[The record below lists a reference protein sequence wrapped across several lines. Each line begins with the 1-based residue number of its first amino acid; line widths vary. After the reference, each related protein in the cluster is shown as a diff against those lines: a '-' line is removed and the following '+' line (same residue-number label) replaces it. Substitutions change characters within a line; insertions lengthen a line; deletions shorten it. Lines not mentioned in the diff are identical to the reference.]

1 MLAAAGALLGVLDT
15 AVGMSAA
22 QTPAPGTTIRVA
34 IAERAPVIDVRGTGL
49 EIADL
54 GSCPACRGEPARADV
69 SRAVAAAGRGDGVRI
84 TPAGPGLEM
93 AGRRAPGFRLTG
105 ASIRLNSR
113 EYGGTIDLLRNGDGI
128 AVVNEVP
135 LEDYVAGVV
144 RAEAGERWPLEALRA
159 QAVAIRTYAIHH
171 RVLGAGKPY
180 HLVAS
185 TAHQQFAG
193 RVPST
198 SPIWTAVTE
207 TAGQILLW
215 EGEPFPAFYHTDSG
229 GFTEDPRTVF
239 AAKNMPAL
247 RPVRCEFSA
256 GSPHYY
262 WTLDVKLPD
271 LAEMLRRQDVAVGA
285 VTAIEVTERALSLRA
300 TWVTVHGTRGSVRLR
315 GNDFRR
321 AIGYDT
327 LKSTL
332 FAVAVQGDVAQ
343 FAGRGYGHGVGLCQW
358 GAKAMAEQGYSARQ
372 ILEFYYPGTTPGVLN
387 AR

>member
-1 MLAAAGALLGVLDT
+1 MRCLALLLAMLASVTGVAG
-15 AVGMSAA
+15 
-22 QTPAPGTTIRVA
+22 QTSPPGPTIRVA
-34 IAERAPVIDVRGTGL
+34 IAERAPVVDVRGPGV

-54 GSCPACRGEPARADV
+54 GRCSTCRSEPARASV
-69 SRAVAAAGRGDGVRI
+69 ARALGATGPGDGLRI
-84 TPAGPGLEM
+84 VPAGSGLEM
-93 AGRRAPGFRLTG
+93 PGRRAPGFRLTG
-105 ASIRLNSR
+105 PSIRLGGR
-113 EYGGTIDLLRNGDGI
+113 EYAGTLDLLRNGDGI
-128 AVVNEVP
+128 AIVNELP

-144 RAEAGERWPLEALRA
+144 RAEAGDRWPLEALRA

-193 RVPST
+193 RVPPT
-198 SPIWTAVTE
+198 SPIWTAVAE

-215 EGEPFPAFYHTDSG
+215 DGEPFPAFYHTDSG

-247 RPVRCEFSA
+247 RPVRSPFSA

-262 WTLDVKLPD
+262 WTLEVKLAE
-271 LAEMLRRQDVAVGA
+271 LADMLRRQDLAVGA
-285 VTAIEVTERALSLRA
+285 VTGIEVTERSLSLRA
-300 TWVTVHGTRGSVRLR
+300 AWVAVHGTRGTVRLR

-321 AIGYDT
+321 AVGYDS

-332 FAVAVQGDVAQ
+332 FAVAVHGEVAQ

-358 GAKAMAEQGYSARQ
+358 GAKTMAEQGYSSRQ
-372 ILEFYYPGTTPGVLN
+372 ILEFYYPGTTPGTVST
-387 AR
+387 R